1 MSLILNRYLPTY
13 RQETLKRLFTVIEQG
28 GSFCLVGLAGTG
40 KSNLCQFLEQPA
52 VSAHYLPQPEA
63 ARTHF
68 LTVSC
73 GTGTQSTHQIYQAL
87 LVALQP
93 LAQQLELSLPQLPE
107 KPSIYELRNLLKLLC
122 AEPDRNGHNRRIVF
136 VLDEFENLIRHQTEE
151 FFEELRQLRDEHR
164 TSGNLAYVVLTH
176 RMPQVLK
183 GADHKPFQ
191 KSRLLELLHREIH
204 PLGPYCNQDACQML
218 ESLLSRA
225 RLSLSPASQKRLC
238 TLCGCHSG
246 ILRALFDALQPQLEI
261 FTPLII
267 LRLAGEHP
275 EVNRSCEHLW
285 SHLHG
290 EERSALLDLAQGKHP
305 APSITTFLL
314 KRGLLTHPQSPI
326 FFSPIFDKFVKTK
339 IYG

>member
-13 RQETLKRLFTVIEQG
+13 RQETVKRLFTAIEQG
-28 GSFCLVGLAGTG
+28 SSFCLVGLAGTG

-52 VSAHYLPQPEA
+52 VSAHYLPQPET

-68 LTVSC
+68 LNVPC

-93 LAQQLELSLPQLPE
+93 LARQLKLSLPQLPE
-107 KPSIYELRNLLKLLC
+107 KPSFYELRDLLRPLC
-122 AEPDRNGHNRRIVF
+122 AGADRNGHNRRIVF
-136 VLDEFENLIRHQTEE
+136 ILDEFENLIRHQTEE

-176 RMPQVLK
+176 RMPQTLT

-204 PLGPYCNQDACQML
+204 PLGPYCNQDARQML

-225 RLSLSPASQKRLC
+225 RLSLSPTSQKRLC
-238 TLCGCHSG
+238 DLCGCHSG
-246 ILRALFDALQPQLEI
+246 ILRALFDALPPHLEI
-261 FTPLII
+261 SSQQI

-290 EERSALLDLAQGKHP
+290 EERSALLDLAQGKPP
-305 APSITTFLL
+305 APSITKFLL
-314 KRGLLTHPQSPI
+314 KRGLLTNPQSPI
-326 FFSPIFDKFVKTK
+326 FFSPIFGKFVKTK